1 METRALLSAHAANAM
16 AERPGRILFKEFR
29 AVKPS
34 LDALGIGFSVSRT
47 NARMKSENHAKA
59 PYFACCH
66 NRRDLGNV
74 KIVAF
79 YYPLVADWS
88 LLEADVDQYRKRIHS
103 ALREEMIHATQVLT
117 AKKRY
122 DGSEE
127 LRRRFADAEAY
138 YDYILGRII
147 DELAS
152 SKEGEKAVLTAA
164 QLYYEDW
171 TISSMEELRQADRK
185 YHGRDGYLVIE
196 LIRQVIQ
203 IRFGG
208 LITEEAKGKA
218 WDKRRIFSVEEYG
231 TTENLM
237 NSMAATLRRA
247 VPRLIDLSPTLTE
260 ALTEVETT
268 IRTIAGTGSQRC
280 VTLCGGMEI
289 KRC

>member
-1 METRALLSAHAANAM
+1 METRALLSGHAANAR

-47 NARMKSENHAKA
+47 NTRMSSENHGKA
-59 PYFACCH
+59 PYFACCY

-88 LLEADVDQYRKRIHS
+88 LLEADVDQYRQRIHS

-117 AKKRY
+117 VKRRY

-127 LRRRFADAEAY
+127 LKKFANAEAY

-171 TISSMEELRQADRK
+171 TISSMEELRQADRQ

-196 LIRQVIQ
+196 LIRQVVQ
-203 IRFGG
+203 IRFGE

-218 WDKRRIFSVEEYG
+218 WDKRRIFSVGEYG

-260 ALTEVETT
+260 ALTEIEGT
-268 IRTIAGTGSQRC
+268 IRTIAGTGAQRF
-280 VTLCGGMEI
+280 VTL
-289 KRC
+289 